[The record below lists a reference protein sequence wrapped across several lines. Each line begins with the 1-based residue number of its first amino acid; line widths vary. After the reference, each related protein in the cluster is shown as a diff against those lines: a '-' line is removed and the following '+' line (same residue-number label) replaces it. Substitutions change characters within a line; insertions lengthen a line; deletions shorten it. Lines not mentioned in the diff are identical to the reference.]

1 MASRNHRL
9 VAAVGALVALF
20 SAACSLA
27 SEQYARDPVWS
38 PDGSRVAF
46 VYGYGLLSGGGSN
59 ICVVNADGSGLAL
72 LTEIPAWASGIG
84 IFLAEIPA
92 WSSGSV
98 SPDGS
103 RLFAR
108 RIDTKKGS
116 YSEIYVMN
124 PDGSSE
130 RRLTK
135 GHWDMDPAWSP
146 DGRKIAFARGEDVYV
161 MNADGS
167 SQKRLAKGDESCGEA
182 D

>member
-1 MASRNHRL
+1 MGNFL
-9 VAAVGALVALF
+9 PQGYKTPQPKGGKYFKPL
-20 SAACSLA
+20 
-27 SEQYARDPVWS
+27 E
-38 PDGSRVAF
+38 GESRVRILDQPIL
-46 VYGYGLLSGGGSN
+46 GYEGW
-59 ICVVNADGSGLAL
+59 
-72 LTEIPAWASGIG
+72 TIPDQQHKNGV
-84 IFLAEIPA
+84 P
-92 WSSGSV
+92 V
-98 SPDGS
+98 
-103 RLFAR
+103 R
-108 RIDTKKGS
+108 RKLDDFPEGTIDTKKGS